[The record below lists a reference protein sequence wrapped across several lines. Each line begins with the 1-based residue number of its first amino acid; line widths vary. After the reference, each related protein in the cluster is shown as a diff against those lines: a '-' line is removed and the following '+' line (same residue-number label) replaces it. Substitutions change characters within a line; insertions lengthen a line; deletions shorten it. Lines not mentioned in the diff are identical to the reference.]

1 MKEKLLLKNINDK
14 VTSIL
19 TRAYFENH
27 YIAPFFL
34 FQNNHT
40 DASVRYSLFLK
51 NLQNLLTKN

>member
-40 DASVRYSLFLK
+40 DASVRYCLFLK
-51 NLQNLLTKN
+51 NL